1 MLTFHKKI
9 QKSNNK
15 SKFIRKSLKR
25 INKTYSFNIPK
36 ALGDMVITEGE
47 KGILS
52 YLSTLKMEDISSEL
66 ILLLDAIRSA
76 LKFSDNLEDPVLL
89 SIFNNFREKVHAK

>member
-1 MLTFHKKI
+1 MI
-9 QKSNNK
+9 
-15 SKFIRKSLKR
+15 
-25 INKTYSFNIPK
+25 
-36 ALGDMVITEGE
+36 ITEGE

-76 LKFSDNLEDPVLL
+76 LKFSDNLEDPILL
-89 SIFNNFREKVHAK
+89 YIFNNFRENVHAK

>member
-1 MLTFHKKI
+1 
-9 QKSNNK
+9 
-15 SKFIRKSLKR
+15 
-25 INKTYSFNIPK
+25 
-36 ALGDMVITEGE
+36 
-47 KGILS
+47 
-52 YLSTLKMEDISSEL
+52 MEDISSEL

>member
-1 MLTFHKKI
+1 M
-9 QKSNNK
+9 NK
-15 SKFIRKSLKR
+15 LLFILFS
-25 INKTYSFNIPK
+25 IGMVFSGEKTKNITTIIK
-36 ALGDMVITEGE
+36 TDGE
-47 KGILS
+47 KGILH
-52 YLSTLKMEDISSEL
+52 YLSTLKMEDISTEL

>member
-1 MLTFHKKI
+1 
-9 QKSNNK
+9 
-15 SKFIRKSLKR
+15 
-25 INKTYSFNIPK
+25 
-36 ALGDMVITEGE
+36 
-47 KGILS
+47 
-52 YLSTLKMEDISSEL
+52 MENISSEL